1 MPQLVLSFP
10 LAPYYECTMWDY
22 NRTDIK
28 CTSPFFPSLPSL
40 SLPRTQSWRRHFSFK
55 KTRTMTSP
63 SSPPPSNMAEA
74 GKLLHI
80 RFQEV
85 HTLQYIQEYALGCT
99 AYPKSM
105 HLGALDIHQEYALGC
120 TTYHLGALQEYALGC
135 TTYPTVV

>member
-10 LAPYYECTMWDY
+10 IAPYYECTMWDY
-22 NRTDIK
+22 NRIDIK
-28 CTSPFFPSLPSL
+28 CTSPSSLPFPSLPSL

-85 HTLQYIQEYALGCT
+85 HTLQYIQEYAFGCT
-99 AYPKSM
+99 TRVCIGVHYKSM
-105 HLGALDIHQEYALGC
+105 HW
-120 TTYHLGALQEYALGC
+120 GALQEYALRC
-135 TTYPTVV
+135 TTYPTTVV